1 MKWSVEDAYR
11 KLRKDPVLKKIIKA
25 TGKLDPV
32 ASKDLYTSLLTSIV
46 SQQLSVKAADTIYS
60 RFISLFPDKIP
71 HPELI
76 LKLHDDQLRA
86 VGLSYQKAGYLKNIA
101 SFSKEKTLSYKSLYR
116 KSNDNLVEYLTEIKG
131 VDRWT
136 AEMILMFS
144 LNRAD
149 VFPVDDLVI
158 QNAIKKHYNLLSK
171 GKELHK
177 EMNEIAESWQ
187 PYRSLACRHLW
198 KFKDEIVQ

>member
-11 KLRKDPVLKKIIKA
+11 TLKKDTILKNIIKA
-25 TGKLDPV
+25 TGKLEPV
-32 ASKDLYTSLLTSIV
+32 ASKDLYSSLLTSIV
-46 SQQLSVKAADTIYS
+46 SQQLSVKAADTIWS
-60 RFISLFPDKIP
+60 RFILLFPDKIP
-71 HPELI
+71 HAELLLEI
-76 LKLHDDQLRA
+76 QDDKLRA

-101 SFSKEKTLSYKSLYR
+101 SFSKDKMLIYKSLYR
-116 KSNDNLVEYLTEIKG
+116 KSNDDLIEYLTEIKG
-131 VDRWT
+131 VGRWT

-158 QNAIKKHYNLLSK
+158 QNALKKHYHLTSK

-177 EMNEIAESWQ
+177 EMNEIAVKWQ

-198 KFKDEIVQ
+198 KFKDDISL

>member
-1 MKWSVEDAYR
+1 MKWSVEDAYLT
-11 KLRKDPVLKKIIKA
+11 LRKDPILKKIIKA

-60 RFISLFPDKIP
+60 RFILLFPNKIP

-101 SFSKEKTLSYKSLYR
+101 TFSKEKTLSYKSLYR
-116 KSNDNLVEYLTEIKG
+116 KSNDDLIEYLTEIKG
-131 VDRWT
+131 VGRWT

-177 EMNEIAESWQ
+177 EMNEIAERWQ

-198 KFKDEIVQ
+198 KFKDEISL

>member
-11 KLRKDPVLKKIIKA
+11 TLRKDPILKKIIKA

-60 RFISLFPDKIP
+60 RFILLFPNKIP

-101 SFSKEKTLSYKSLYR
+101 TFSKEKTLSYKSLYR
-116 KSNDNLVEYLTEIKG
+116 KSNDDLIEYLTEIKG
-131 VDRWT
+131 VGRWT

-177 EMNEIAESWQ
+177 EMNEIAERWQ

-198 KFKDEIVQ
+198 KFKDEISL

>member
-1 MKWSVEDAYR
+1 MKWSVEDAYLT
-11 KLRKDPVLKKIIKA
+11 LRKDPILKKIIKA

-60 RFISLFPDKIP
+60 RFILLFPDKIP

-101 SFSKEKTLSYKSLYR
+101 TFSKEKTLSYKSLYR
-116 KSNDNLVEYLTEIKG
+116 KSNDDLIEYLTEIKG
-131 VDRWT
+131 VGRWT

-177 EMNEIAESWQ
+177 EMNEIAERWQ

-198 KFKDEIVQ
+198 KFKDEISL